1 MSGFH
6 CTFNWISLLLFLT
19 KSPLTWY
26 PPSSA
31 VSSSLWESN
40 PGTVKVLHLLLMV
53 RWVED
58 FPRGEIDLSLG
69 GKISLWLARK
79 RTTSRFSFFIGTM
92 SRRQVK
98 GAPAGSENKKCFR
111 FDLTFHISTIKF
123 TNGLQI
129 IVFLIALDC

>member
-1 MSGFH
+1 
-6 CTFNWISLLLFLT
+6 
-19 KSPLTWY
+19 
-26 PPSSA
+26 
-31 VSSSLWESN
+31 
-40 PGTVKVLHLLLMV
+40 
-53 RWVED
+53 
-58 FPRGEIDLSLG
+58 LSLG

-98 GAPAGSENKKCFR
+98 GAPVERKTKNVSR